1 MRMNQDINIIN
12 VDDLT
17 GSIIVKFVTS
27 YVGIYGKS
35 VNPGPNPQ
43 TGPAGDPWIPIP
55 VLVNVSIAVVL
66 KATLPPDGDMTPI
79 LANRWEW

>member
-27 YVGIYGKS
+27 YIGIYGKS
-35 VNPGPNPQ
+35 VYPGPNPLVG
-43 TGPAGDPWIPIP
+43 TAGGPCIPVP

-66 KATLPPDGDMTPI
+66 KAT
-79 LANRWEW
+79 